1 MELQSKLAFDEK
13 NSQIDIFPSWSEYTN
28 CSLLDTYFYSA
39 NGLIHLS
46 VSRRHKIG
54 MF

>member
-28 CSLLDTYFYSA
+28 CSLLDIYFYSA
-39 NGLIHLS
+39 NG
-46 VSRRHKIG
+46 R
-54 MF
+54 